1 MNQSFEEM
9 AKLEEILVGR
19 KQKCLRHRSCQ
30 ETVLSGS
37 VCITVRIGK
46 KYG

>member
-9 AKLEEILVGR
+9 AELEEILVGR
-19 KQKCLRHRSCQ
+19 KQKCLRHCSCQ